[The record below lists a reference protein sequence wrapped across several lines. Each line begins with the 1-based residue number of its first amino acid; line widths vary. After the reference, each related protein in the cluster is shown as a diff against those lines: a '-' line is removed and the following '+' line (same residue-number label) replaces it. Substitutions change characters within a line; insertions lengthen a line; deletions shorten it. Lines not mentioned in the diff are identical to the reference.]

1 MSALVATVGARHLD
15 PAGTPQIDRLHT
27 AGNADTAAAEL
38 AVPLAHA
45 VARAHA
51 RLRAARR

>member
-1 MSALVATVGARHLD
+1 MSALVATVGVRHVD

-27 AGNADTAAAEL
+27 GGNAHATAAEVAVRL
-38 AVPLAHA
+38 ARA
-45 VARAHA
+45 VARVHA